1 MMILVFYEIH
11 QHVLFVLLFCRFIII
26 ETSDTNIV
34 CIMLFWSGN
43 NLVGDRFQ
51 KNCCFRVSNRRCL
64 FCLNENNIGH
74 LQIFSIR

>member
-11 QHVLFVLLFCRFIII
+11 QHVLFVLLFCRFTII

-51 KNCCFRVSNRRCL
+51 
-64 FCLNENNIGH
+64 
-74 LQIFSIR
+74 